1 MTNELNDKG
10 DALVIVERIG
20 HVTVMTLN
28 RPKALNSMNAELA
41 TALGN
46 CLQELEADID
56 QRVGI
61 ITGAGKAFCAGMD
74 LKAFASG
81 ESVEP
86 VGHPEWG
93 FGGVVSHFINKPLI
107 AAVNGYAFGGG
118 AEIALA
124 CDLVI
129 ADETS
134 AWGFPEVTRGLFA
147 GAGGLTRLAQQIPQ
161 RLALE
166 LVLTG
171 QSISAATAAEY
182 HLVNKLAPQGD
193 ALKVAIEL
201 AQTIAKNA
209 PLAVQASKRLLHNTR
224 HSDPWAPGTWE
235 ATAAEMD
242 GVFKSNDA
250 IEGATAFAEKRDPT
264 WTGR

>member
-1 MTNELNDKG
+1 MTTESKTDSNAPVL
-10 DALVIVERIG
+10 VERIG
-20 HVTVMTLN
+20 HVTILTLN
-28 RPKALNSMNAELA
+28 RPKALNAINAELA
-41 TALGN
+41 TALGAY
-46 CLQELEADID
+46 LEELNDDVE

-61 ITGAGKAFCAGMD
+61 ITGSGKAFSAGMD

-86 VGHPEWG
+86 AGHPEWG

-124 CDLVI
+124 CDLII

-134 AWGFPEVTRGLFA
+134 SWGFPEVTRGLFA

-161 RLALE
+161 RLAMEML
-166 LVLTG
+166 LTG
-171 QSISAATAAEY
+171 EPINATRAAEY

-193 ALKVAIEL
+193 ALKVALEL
-201 AQTIAKNA
+201 AQTIAENA
-209 PLAVQASKRLLHNTR
+209 PLAVQASKRLLHSTR
-224 HSDPWAPGTWE
+224 HSDPWEASTWE
-235 ATAAEMD
+235 ATSAEMA
-242 GVFKSNDA
+242 GVFGSDDA
-250 IEGATAFAEKRDPT
+250 KEGATAFAEKRDPV
-264 WTGR
+264 WTGH